1 MWVTTHTR
9 FIILSHHLPL
19 FIFDGNNANAN
30 DVLQIKQVVVGRKL
44 FLDQL
49 VMTFTDK
56 SYFFA

>member
-30 DVLQIKQVVVGRKL
+30 DFLQIKQVVVGRKL
-44 FLDQL
+44 FLE
-49 VMTFTDK
+49 
-56 SYFFA
+56 